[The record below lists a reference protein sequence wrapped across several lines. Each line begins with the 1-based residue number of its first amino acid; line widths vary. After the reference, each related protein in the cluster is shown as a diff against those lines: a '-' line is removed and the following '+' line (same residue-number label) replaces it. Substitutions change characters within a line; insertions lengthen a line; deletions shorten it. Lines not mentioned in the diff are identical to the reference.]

1 MIPAL
6 RTETRILDPEDAS
19 AIAGAFHSRGKLML
33 RQKNERQHALAERLP
48 AMLAKD
54 CEGWGT
60 FVGARLQAFCIF
72 YPWLEMPFSTLVLIQ
87 SRPTPGP
94 VSFARN
100 GLASCLDAALDSL
113 EARGYAHFVCRRS
126 ADPKWRRDALL
137 KDAGRISEYSFTTAE
152 LITAGAR
159 SRWHRFNIA
168 VLDDNPVDHDTAIVI
183 GSKPD
188 PTA

>member
-6 RTETRILDPEDAS
+6 RTETRVLGPEDAG
-19 AIAGAFHSRGKLML
+19 AIAGAFHSRDKLML
-33 RQKNERQHALAERLP
+33 REKNERQRALAERFP

-60 FVGARLQAFCIF
+60 FFGRELQAFCIF
-72 YPWLEMPFSTLVLIQ
+72 YPWREMPFSTLVLIQ

-94 VSFARN
+94 VSFAKN
-100 GLASCLDAALDSL
+100 GLASCLDAALESL

-126 ADPKWRRDALL
+126 VDSKWRRDALL
-137 KDAGRISEYSFTTAE
+137 QDAGRIAGYSFTTAE
-152 LITAGAR
+152 RIKAGAR

-168 VLDDNPVDHDTAIVI
+168 VLDGNPVDHDTAVVI

-188 PTA
+188 AAA